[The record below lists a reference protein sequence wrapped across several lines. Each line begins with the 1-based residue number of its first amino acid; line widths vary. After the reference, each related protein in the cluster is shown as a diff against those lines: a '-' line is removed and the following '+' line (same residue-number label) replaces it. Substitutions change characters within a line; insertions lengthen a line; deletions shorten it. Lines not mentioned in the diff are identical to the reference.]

1 MINPSTLR
9 AMVQLLDDPDL
20 DVSVAVEN
28 RLIEEGESV
37 IDELEALWLNNDF
50 PDASRYIE
58 LVINKIQKNLL
69 HQRFKNW
76 IEQDQPDLIEGWV
89 IVTQLQYPGVKL
101 MDVKSQLNDIKLD
114 AWLLMGNV
122 ENDLDRIQILNHVFF
137 EQQGFHGDTSQYH
150 YPDNSFINRVLE
162 RKSGNPISLSAIY
175 LSVAQHLGLPVFG
188 INLPQHFV
196 VGFCKIGEAY
206 GGVKNVKSVPLEEVG
221 KVVFYI
227 NPYSKGQIFTEEN
240 IDSFLK
246 VVNVTP
252 LPQFYMPCSV
262 KDIIKRMLRNLHY
275 SFGETQE
282 KSKRSEVAELMRI
295 CGMTDEISSE
305 SGDKDDNS

>member
-89 IVTQLQYPGVKL
+89 LVTQLQYPGVKL

-206 GGVKNVKSVPLEEVG
+206 GGVKNVKAVPLEEVG

>member
-227 NPYSKGQIFTEEN
+227 NPYSKGQVFTEEN

-252 LPQFYMPCSV
+252 LPQFYIPCSV

>member
-1 MINPSTLR
+1 MIYPSTLR

-196 VGFCKIGEAY
+196 VGFCKIREAY
-206 GGVKNVKSVPLEEVG
+206 GGVKNVKAVPLEEVG